1 MSLAKCKQ
9 FARFAHTDW
18 DISSAISPLF
28 NLQILQSCQGKI
40 ALRDGLGCAVIQVY
54 HFASGARQGPY
65 KAVVRLSHSQHGDL
79 CYHCEY
85 VTVRYYARVK
95 SSSSRKLGFDSYKRR
110 RKVDEHKKLV
120 CCHCHRHHH
129 HHHQKQ
135 DIIRFLHTPQDCPGP
150 IVWNDKSRKKYLL
163 ISQYQQT
170 TEVSWRACKTDI
182 EKLQTRCL

>member
-1 MSLAKCKQ
+1 MKLRSEMVLVVLWFKS
-9 FARFAHTDW
+9 T
-18 DISSAISPLF
+18 
-28 NLQILQSCQGKI
+28 ILPQE
-40 ALRDGLGCAVIQVY
+40 LDR
-54 HFASGARQGPY
+54 GPY

-85 VTVRYYARVK
+85 VTVRYYTRVK

-120 CCHCHRHHH
+120 RCHCHRHHH

-135 DIIRFLHTPQDCPGP
+135 DAIGFFAYASTPQDCPGP
-150 IVWNDKSRKKYLL
+150 IVWNDKSRERYLL

>member
-1 MSLAKCKQ
+1 MRYLHFLIYRFYRAVKVKLHSEMVLAVLWFKS
-9 FARFAHTDW
+9 T
-18 DISSAISPLF
+18 
-28 NLQILQSCQGKI
+28 ILPQELDR
-40 ALRDGLGCAVIQVY
+40 A
-54 HFASGARQGPY
+54 PY

-135 DIIRFLHTPQDCPGP
+135 DAIGFFAYTSTPQDCPGP
-150 IVWNDKSRKKYLL
+150 IVWNGRSRKKYLL
-163 ISQYQQT
+163 ISSISRLQKFH
-170 TEVSWRACKTDI
+170 EGRA
-182 EKLQTRCL
+182 KLT